1 MLNEMRRWGGGGGG
15 GNGVAGYLTKAVIG
29 NWYGP
34 LNSEPIFEKDG
45 IPHFEIPF
53 RQARDS
59 PAVTICSNQK
69 L

>member
-1 MLNEMRRWGGGGGG
+1 M
-15 GNGVAGYLTKAVIG
+15 AGYLTKAVIG